1 MHCIHSSRECR
12 LVYSYDPIL
21 PSGIE
26 LSHLASGSSGR
37 RRSSTSFHTSTTL
50 TILNPSDSKR
60 RIEGVF
66 AEPILAM
73 RLCGL
78 TPMVEIAYERLPS
91 ALSITLAGDECSQQ
105 SQGFTSESFP
115 SILLT

>member
-1 MHCIHSSRECR
+1 M
-12 LVYSYDPIL
+12 
-21 PSGIE
+21 
-26 LSHLASGSSGR
+26 ASGSFGCQ
-37 RRSSTSFHTSTTL
+37 RSSTSFHTSTTF
-50 TILNPSDSKR
+50 TMLNPSDSKR

-78 TPMVEIAYERLPS
+78 TPIVEIAYERLPS
-91 ALSITLAGDECSQQ
+91 ALLTRLEGDEYPQQ